1 VLSGFKLQLSS
12 ALLSKPA
19 LIVSLRKTTIERLQV
34 NRTSKIALYAAI
46 IGPIQSALGWIIAG
60 SMWPGYDQ
68 AKQTISELASPESP
82 VKEIMSSFFVFG
94 GLLTVIVAI
103 YAKSL
108 AMPARVAMFISAICT
123 FGLTIF
129 PTPLIGYSTTHRVFA
144 IASFAI
150 SAGWPLLAL
159 RRSKTAA
166 FAVRPVPTI
175 VGTALQAGLAIW
187 FLVTWTDPAA
197 VNIGLWERVVAVSQ
211 AAYVTWVIVSIYLN
225 DRKTKSTAL

>member
-1 VLSGFKLQLSS
+1 M
-12 ALLSKPA
+12 
-19 LIVSLRKTTIERLQV
+19 ERFQV

-46 IGPIQSALGWIIAG
+46 IGPVQSALGWIIAG

-108 AMPARVAMFISAICT
+108 AMPARVAMFVSAICT

-166 FAVRPVPTI
+166 FAVRPIPTI
-175 VGTALQAGLAIW
+175 VGTTLQAGLAIW
-187 FLVTWTDPAA
+187 FLATWTDPAA
-197 VNIGLWERVVAVSQ
+197 VNVGIWERVVAVSQ

-225 DRKTKSTAL
+225 DRKAKSTAL

>member
-1 VLSGFKLQLSS
+1 M
-12 ALLSKPA
+12 
-19 LIVSLRKTTIERLQV
+19 

-60 SMWPGYDQ
+60 SLWPGYDQ
-68 AKQTISELASPESP
+68 AKQTISDLASPESP
-82 VKEIMSSFFVFG
+82 VKEIMSSFFVFS

-108 AMPARVAMFISAICT
+108 AMPARVAMFVSAICT

-166 FAVRPVPTI
+166 FAVRPIPTI
-175 VGTALQAGLAIW
+175 VGTTLQAGLAIW
-187 FLVTWTDPAA
+187 FLATWTDPAA
-197 VNIGLWERVVAVSQ
+197 VNVGTWERVVAVSQ
-211 AAYVTWVIVSIYLN
+211 AAYVTWVIGSIYLN
-225 DRKTKSTAL
+225 DRKTKAAAL

>member
-1 VLSGFKLQLSS
+1 M
-12 ALLSKPA
+12 
-19 LIVSLRKTTIERLQV
+19 

-46 IGPIQSALGWIIAG
+46 IGPVQSALGWIIAG

-82 VKEIMSSFFVFG
+82 VKEIMSTFFVFG

-108 AMPARVAMFISAICT
+108 SMPARVAMFVSAICT

-166 FAVRPVPTI
+166 FAVRPIPTI
-175 VGTALQAGLAIW
+175 VGTTLQAGLAIW
-187 FLVTWTDPAA
+187 FLATWTDPAA
-197 VNIGLWERVVAVSQ
+197 VNVGTWERVVAVSQ

-225 DRKTKSTAL
+225 DRKAKVAAL

>member
-1 VLSGFKLQLSS
+1 MK
-12 ALLSKPA
+12 
-19 LIVSLRKTTIERLQV
+19 
-34 NRTSKIALYAAI
+34 RTSKIALYAAI

-68 AKQTISELASPESP
+68 ARQTISELASPESP

-94 GLLTVIVAI
+94 GILTVLVSI

-108 AMPARVAMFISAICT
+108 ALPARIALFVSALCT

-129 PTPLIGYSTTHRVFA
+129 PTPLVGYSTTHRIFA

-159 RRSKTAA
+159 RRSKDAA
-166 FAVRPVPTI
+166 FAVRPLATI
-175 VGTALQAGLAIW
+175 IGTAIQGGLALW
-187 FLVTWTDPAA
+187 FLVTWTDPNA
-197 VNIGLWERVVAVSQ
+197 VNVGIWERVVAVSQ
-211 AAYVTWVIVSIYLN
+211 AAYVTWVIVSIYRN
-225 DRKTKSTAL
+225 ESSAI

>member
-1 VLSGFKLQLSS
+1 
-12 ALLSKPA
+12 
-19 LIVSLRKTTIERLQV
+19 V

-94 GLLTVIVAI
+94 GLLTVVVVVF
-103 YAKSL
+103 AKSL
-108 AMPARVAMFISAICT
+108 AMPARIALFVSALCT

-129 PTPLIGYSTTHRVFA
+129 PTPLIGYSTMHRIFA
-144 IASFAI
+144 ISSFAI

-159 RRSKTAA
+159 RRSKSAA
-166 FAVRPVPTI
+166 FAVRPIPTI

-187 FLVTWTDPAA
+187 FLVTWTDPLAIN
-197 VNIGLWERVVAVSQ
+197 VGIWERVVAVSQ
-211 AAYVTWVIVSIYLN
+211 SAYATWVIGSLYLN
-225 DRKTKSTAL
+225 ERKLQQPVD

>member
-1 VLSGFKLQLSS
+1 M
-12 ALLSKPA
+12 
-19 LIVSLRKTTIERLQV
+19 

-60 SMWPGYDQ
+60 SMWPGFDQ
-68 AKQTISELASPESP
+68 TKQTISELASPESP
-82 VKEIMSSFFVFG
+82 VKEIMSTFFVFG

-108 AMPARVAMFISAICT
+108 AMPARVAMFVSAICT

-166 FAVRPVPTI
+166 FAVRPIPTI
-175 VGTALQAGLAIW
+175 IGTTLQAGLAIW

-225 DRKTKSTAL
+225 DRKAKAAAL

>member
-1 VLSGFKLQLSS
+1 
-12 ALLSKPA
+12 
-19 LIVSLRKTTIERLQV
+19 V

-159 RRSKTAA
+159 RRTKTAA

-187 FLVTWTDPAA
+187 FLLTWTDPAA

-225 DRKTKSTAL
+225 DRKSKSAAR

>member
-1 VLSGFKLQLSS
+1 
-12 ALLSKPA
+12 
-19 LIVSLRKTTIERLQV
+19 V

-60 SMWPGYDQ
+60 SLWPGYDQ

-108 AMPARVAMFISAICT
+108 AMPARVAMFVSAICT

-187 FLVTWTDPAA
+187 FLATWTDPAA
-197 VNIGLWERVVAVSQ
+197 VNVGTWERVVAVSQ

-225 DRKTKSTAL
+225 DRKTKAAAL

>member
-1 VLSGFKLQLSS
+1 
-12 ALLSKPA
+12 
-19 LIVSLRKTTIERLQV
+19 VSLWKITTERFQV

-60 SMWPGYDQ
+60 SLWPGYDQ
-68 AKQTISELASPESP
+68 AKQTISDLASPESP

-123 FGLTIF
+123 FGLTMF

-187 FLVTWTDPAA
+187 FLATWTDPAA
-197 VNIGLWERVVAVSQ
+197 VNVGIWERVVAVSQ

-225 DRKTKSTAL
+225 DRKTKAAAL

>member
-1 VLSGFKLQLSS
+1 VK
-12 ALLSKPA
+12 
-19 LIVSLRKTTIERLQV
+19 
-34 NRTSKIALYAAI
+34 RTSKIALYAAI

-68 AKQTISELASPESP
+68 ARQTISELASPESP

-94 GLLTVIVAI
+94 GILTVLVSI

-108 AMPARVAMFISAICT
+108 ALPARIALFVSALCT

-129 PTPLIGYSTTHRVFA
+129 PTPLVGYSTTHRIFA

-159 RRSKTAA
+159 RRSKDAA
-166 FAVRPVPTI
+166 FAVRPLATI
-175 VGTALQAGLAIW
+175 IGTAIQGGLALW
-187 FLVTWTDPAA
+187 FLVTWTDPNA
-197 VNIGLWERVVAVSQ
+197 VNVGIWERVVAVSQ
-211 AAYVTWVIVSIYLN
+211 AAYVTWVIVSIYRN
-225 DRKTKSTAL
+225 ESSAI

>member
-1 VLSGFKLQLSS
+1 M
-12 ALLSKPA
+12 
-19 LIVSLRKTTIERLQV
+19 

-159 RRSKTAA
+159 RRSKTEA

-187 FLVTWTDPAA
+187 FLATWTDPAA
-197 VNIGLWERVVAVSQ
+197 VNVGTWERVVAVSQ

-225 DRKTKSTAL
+225 DRKTKAAAL

>member
-1 VLSGFKLQLSS
+1 
-12 ALLSKPA
+12 
-19 LIVSLRKTTIERLQV
+19 V

-60 SMWPGYDQ
+60 SLWPGYDQ

-108 AMPARVAMFISAICT
+108 AMPARVAMFVSAICT

-225 DRKTKSTAL
+225 DRKSKSTAL